1 MPGGRPTALLAP
13 CGQDE
18 NGNPWTT
25 ADRVIARK
33 RLGMLHKDIA
43 ADAGLSIAGLNLWRS
58 NGAAARARVELGEPI
73 NERAAEYLTFLNAW
87 ETAEAE
93 HKATLLG
100 RIETAGTDPNITRK
114 TTVRYAA
121 PKIVAENGSVTYGE
135 MVEVERTVTVEERPG
150 PWTALA
156 WLLERRYPDELG
168 RKMALDVKDERT
180 STSMADRAKALSD
193 EVEGFLASRTESGEN
208 TPVPVTEKA

>member
-1 MPGGRPTALLAP
+1 MPGGRPTALHAP
-13 CGQDE
+13 AGEDAD
-18 NGNPWTT
+18 GNPWTT
-25 ADRVIARK
+25 SERVIARK

-43 ADAGLSIAGLNLWRS
+43 ADAAMSEGTLKFWRS

-73 NERAAEYLTFLNAW
+73 TPRAAEYLAFLTAW

-100 RIETAGTDPNITRK
+100 RIETAGTDPNVTRK
-114 TTVRYAA
+114 TTVRHAA

-135 MVEVERTVTVEERPG
+135 MIEVERTETVEERPG

-168 RKMALDVKDERT
+168 RKMAVDVKDERT

-208 TPVPVTEKA
+208 TSVPVTEKA